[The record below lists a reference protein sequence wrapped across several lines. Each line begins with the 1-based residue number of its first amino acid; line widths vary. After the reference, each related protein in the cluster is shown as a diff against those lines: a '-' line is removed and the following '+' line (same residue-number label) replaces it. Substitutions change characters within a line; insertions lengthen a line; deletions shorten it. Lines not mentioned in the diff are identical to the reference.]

1 MTLADSKIIGA
12 MLAYGGSFVKA
23 LARAY
28 MAGDPDNQAKIRL
41 AFDNLFRNYEEMAKN
56 MAEPTP

>member
-1 MTLADSKIIGA
+1 MTLADSRITGA

-28 MAGDPDNQAKIRL
+28 QLADSDNQAKIRL
-41 AFDNLFRNYEEMAKN
+41 AFDNLFRNYQHMADQADKK
-56 MAEPTP
+56 AP

>member
-1 MTLADSKIIGA
+1 MTTQDSRIIGA

-28 MAGDPDNQAKIRL
+28 QLADQDNRTKIRL
-41 AFDNLFRNYEEMAKN
+41 AFGNLFELYWEMAN
-56 MAEPTP
+56 TMPEPAP